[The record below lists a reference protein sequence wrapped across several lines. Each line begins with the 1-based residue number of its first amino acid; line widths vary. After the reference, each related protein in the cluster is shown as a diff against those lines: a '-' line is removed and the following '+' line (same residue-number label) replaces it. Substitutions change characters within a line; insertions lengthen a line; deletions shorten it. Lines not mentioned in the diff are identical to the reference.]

1 MTSRGAEKMIPST
14 IGVDISKDFLDV
26 YRLPDGEAR
35 RFENSKAGY
44 KMLIR
49 WLSETPIER
58 IIYEPTGPY
67 HRSFEQAL
75 AKAALPL
82 AKVNARQ
89 ARRFAE
95 ATGKLAKTDRADA
108 AMLARMGVALT
119 IAVRPVAGEMLS
131 ELKELNLARQ
141 ALIKDRTAA
150 KNSSKILS
158 LRLLQRQNAQ
168 RCKQIEA
175 QITAIE
181 EEIKARIAEDEQLA
195 ERLLIL
201 ESIPGISKITAF
213 SLLIEMPEL
222 GTLDGK
228 QAASLAGLAPIAR
241 QSGRWIGHAF
251 IRGGRASLR
260 QALYMP
266 ALVAARF
273 NPDMK
278 VKYRAL
284 IDAGKPAKIAI
295 TAIMRKLIV
304 LPNALLRDRRKWN
317 ENHA

>member
-1 MTSRGAEKMIPST
+1 MTSKGVEKMTSST
-14 IGVDISKDFLDV
+14 IGIDISKDFLDAH
-26 YRLPDGEAR
+26 RLPDGEAR
-35 RFENSKAGY
+35 RFENSKAGH

-49 WLSETPIER
+49 WLSDTPVER
-58 IIYEPTGPY
+58 IVYEPTGPY
-67 HRSFEQAL
+67 HRCFEQAL
-75 AKAALPL
+75 AKVGLAL
-82 AKVNARQ
+82 AKVNPRQ

-108 AMLARMGVALT
+108 RMLARMGVALAL
-119 IAVRPVAGEMLS
+119 AVRPVAGEMLS
-131 ELKELNLARQ
+131 EIKELHLARQ

-150 KNSSKILS
+150 KNRGKIIN
-158 LRLLQRQNAQ
+158 LRLLKQQNAQ
-168 RCKQIEA
+168 RCKQIDA

-181 EEIKARIAEDEQLA
+181 EEIEARIANDEQLA
-195 ERLLIL
+195 ERLAIL

-213 SLLIEMPEL
+213 ALLIEMPEL

-228 QAASLAGLAPIAR
+228 QAASLAGLAPVAR
-241 QSGRWIGHAF
+241 QSGRWTGRAF

-273 NPDMK
+273 NPAMK
-278 VKYRAL
+278 ANYRKL
-284 IDAGKPAKIAI
+284 IEAGKPAKIAI

-304 LPNALLRDRRKWN
+304 LANSLLRDRRNWV
-317 ENHA
+317 EIRA